1 MRTYDDINQEYEALV
16 AKENVVETLDN
27 GLLMQYCNPVLT
39 KAHIPPFWMYDPNP
53 ESNPFMMQRLGV
65 NGVYCSGAVFLNGK
79 YTLIARVEGADR
91 KSFFAIAQSE
101 KGTEG
106 FRFWNYPIL
115 FEDRYPEE
123 SDIYGMRLTK
133 HEDGYIYGIFPVQS
147 RTVSSENGPEITENG
162 IIRSKDL
169 INWERLPN
177 LRTGK
182 TENRLSVCLFPEF
195 VDQKYAFY
203 SGTKETFCEAEAE
216 EKNGF
221 SLCEDMT
228 NPYLSD
234 DFLSG
239 HIGVEE
245 YNGSGSVQIKTDQ
258 GWIHIFCE
266 TQKTASGLHTAVYA
280 FATALEMPGKVIAKP
295 GGVLLDL
302 DCNACGKATAVDA
315 IVENNDVYLYFTAG
329 DGCIRVAT
337 IALDRLMDYVFH
349 TPENRTRSIDS
360 VKQRCLFIAGN
371 LQYLH
376 CLNCKKELNLE

>member
-1 MRTYDDINQEYEALV
+1 
-16 AKENVVETLDN
+16 
-27 GLLMQYCNPVLT
+27 
-39 KAHIPPFWMYDPNP
+39 
-53 ESNPFMMQRLGV
+53 
-65 NGVYCSGAVFLNGK
+65 
-79 YTLIARVEGADR
+79 
-91 KSFFAIAQSE
+91 
-101 KGTEG
+101 
-106 FRFWNYPIL
+106 
-115 FEDRYPEE
+115 
-123 SDIYGMRLTK
+123 
-133 HEDGYIYGIFPVQS
+133 
-147 RTVSSENGPEITENG
+147 
-162 IIRSKDL
+162 
-169 INWERLPN
+169 
-177 LRTGK
+177 
-182 TENRLSVCLFPEF
+182 
-195 VDQKYAFY
+195 
-203 SGTKETFCEAEAE
+203 KETFCEAEAE